1 MVTLTKALDLQSPNT
16 MAITET
22 PAECARQAVAK
33 FRDQCN
39 EDVYH
44 ALLGIIESES
54 AKGATK
60 LSLSYTNDEKLPYVV
75 VSFAYDKYIY
85 NVVAVRINVAALINH
100 ADLIKRFESAGFSIK
115 TMPSE
120 KYGVLID
127 IISWE

>member
-1 MVTLTKALDLQSPNT
+1 MTSFIQPLPEHSI
-16 MAITET
+16 ITET
-22 PAECARQAVAK
+22 PAERARQAVAK

-39 EDVYH
+39 ADVYH
-44 ALLGIIESES
+44 ALFGIIESES

-75 VSFAYDKYIY
+75 VSFAYDTYIY
-85 NVVAVRINVAALINH
+85 NVVAVRINVAALIKH
-100 ADLIKRFESAGFSIK
+100 AELIKRLESDGFSIK

-120 KYGVLID
+120 KYGTLID

>member
-1 MVTLTKALDLQSPNT
+1 MTSFIQPLPEHSIT
-16 MAITET
+16 TET
-22 PAECARQAVAK
+22 PAERARQAVAK
-33 FRDQCN
+33 YRAQCN

-44 ALLGIIESES
+44 TLLGIIEAES

-75 VSFAYDKYIY
+75 VSFAYDSYIY
-85 NVVAVRINVAALINH
+85 NMVTVRINVAALIKH
-100 ADLIKRFESAGFSIK
+100 DELIKRLESAGFSIK

-120 KYGVLID
+120 KYGTIID

>member
-1 MVTLTKALDLQSPNT
+1 MVTLTKALPEQYL
-16 MAITET
+16 ITET
-22 PAECARQAVAK
+22 PAELARQAVAK

-100 ADLIKRFESAGFSIK
+100 ADLIKRFESDGFAVT
-115 TMPSE
+115 TMPSD

>member
-1 MVTLTKALDLQSPNT
+1 MTGLDTAFLEPSF
-16 MAITET
+16 ITET
-22 PAECARQAVAK
+22 PAELARQAVAK

-39 EDVYH
+39 VDVHH

-100 ADLIKRFESAGFSIK
+100 ADLIKRFESDGFDVT

-120 KYGVLID
+120 KYGALID

>member
-1 MVTLTKALDLQSPNT
+1 MVTLTKVLPKQYL
-16 MAITET
+16 ITET
-22 PAECARQAVAK
+22 PAERARRAVAK

-60 LSLSYTNDEKLPYVV
+60 LSLSYINEEKLPNVV
-75 VSFAYDKYIY
+75 VPFEHDKYIY
-85 NVVAVRINVAALINH
+85 IAVAVRINAAALLDH
-100 ADLIKRFESAGFSIK
+100 AELIKRFESDGFDVK

-120 KYGVLID
+120 KYGTIID
-127 IISWE
+127 VISWK

>member
-1 MVTLTKALDLQSPNT
+1 MVTLTKALPEQYL
-16 MAITET
+16 ITET
-22 PAECARQAVAK
+22 PAELARQAVAK

-75 VSFAYDKYIY
+75 VSFAYDKYIH
-85 NVVAVRINVAALINH
+85 NVVAVRVNVTALINH
-100 ADLIKRFESAGFSIK
+100 ADLIKRF
-115 TMPSE
+115 
-120 KYGVLID
+120 
-127 IISWE
+127 